1 MVIELNLKKAFLVL
15 QYFSFFLNCGLFR
28 VLFALELQLIL
39 RLILGQCSPYKIE
52 LGHFYFTRVKFTSV
66 TKKNPPAESL
76 FYIITSLCTECSI

>member
-39 RLILGQCSPYKIE
+39 RLILGQCSPCKIE

-66 TKKNPPAESL
+66 T
-76 FYIITSLCTECSI
+76 